1 MPKRASTPKPTPT
14 STPTPTPTPTPA
26 RGAVTRYVA
35 LLRGINVGG
44 HRVSMATLRDHFSAL
59 GLARVETYIASGNVL
74 FEVPHADTDTDTDTD
89 TDAATPRTV
98 DALESMIEAQLERS
112 LGYAVSTFVRTS
124 AELADSLAALPFD
137 AGEVATEGYRV
148 HIGFLR
154 SSPSADVVR
163 QVEEASTSYDT
174 LRVVGR
180 EMYWLTRG
188 RFSDTQVKWPALE
201 RATQLDVTMRNM
213 NTV

>member
-1 MPKRASTPKPTPT
+1 M
-14 STPTPTPTPTPA
+14 
-26 RGAVTRYVA
+26 
-35 LLRGINVGG
+35 GG
-44 HRVSMATLRDHFSAL
+44 HRVSMATLRDHVSAL

-74 FEVPHADTDTDTDTD
+74 FEVPHADTDTDTA
-89 TDAATPRTV
+89 AATPRTV

-154 SSPSADVVR
+154 SSPSSDVVR

-213 NTV
+213 NTVQALVARERR

>member
-1 MPKRASTPKPTPT
+1 M
-14 STPTPTPTPTPA
+14 
-26 RGAVTRYVA
+26 
-35 LLRGINVGG
+35 
-44 HRVSMATLRDHFSAL
+44 
-59 GLARVETYIASGNVL
+59 
-74 FEVPHADTDTDTDTD
+74 
-89 TDAATPRTV
+89 
-98 DALESMIEAQLERS
+98 
-112 LGYAVSTFVRTS
+112 
-124 AELADSLAALPFD
+124 PFD

-213 NTV
+213 NTVQALVARERR

>member
-1 MPKRASTPKPTPT
+1 MK
-14 STPTPTPTPTPA
+14 
-26 RGAVTRYVA
+26 YVA

-44 HRVSMATLRDHFSAL
+44 HRVSMTDLRAHVAAL
-59 GLARVETYIASGNVL
+59 GLQRVETYIASGNVL
-74 FEVPHADTDTDTDTD
+74 FEVPHNNNGAV
-89 TDAATPRTV
+89 TPSTV
-98 DALESMIEAQLERS
+98 AALESTIEAQLKRT
-112 LGYAVSTFVRTS
+112 LGYAVSTFLRTP
-124 AELADSLAALPFD
+124 AELVASLAALPFD

-213 NTV
+213 NTVQALVARERL